1 MFKALML
8 FMPCVPSREL
18 LLAMRD
24 RYGSGRFDVFFVGS
38 GLMYG
43 HISDPELF
51 TEKMY
56 PVASRMIPEV
66 WEFIELMGS
75 FSYREIW
82 MTHRY
87 TYRDVVCS
95 SHRPKCDVEH
105 DLKSGGRDGPVYY
118 SAYGDGTPYATLED
132 ADNAAAMLK
141 ACIRETA
148 RLQGEMDPEKRA
160 P

>member
-8 FMPCVPSREL
+8 FMPHEPSKEL
-18 LLAMRD
+18 LLAMHE
-24 RYGSGRFDVFFVGS
+24 RYGTARVHVTDARVSQVGVLS
-38 GLMYG
+38 
-43 HISDPELF
+43 
-51 TEKMY
+51 
-56 PVASRMIPEV
+56 APEV

-82 MTHRY
+82 MSHRY

-95 SHRPKCDVEH
+95 SHRPKRDVEH

-118 SAYGDGTPYATLED
+118 SAYGDGTPYATPED